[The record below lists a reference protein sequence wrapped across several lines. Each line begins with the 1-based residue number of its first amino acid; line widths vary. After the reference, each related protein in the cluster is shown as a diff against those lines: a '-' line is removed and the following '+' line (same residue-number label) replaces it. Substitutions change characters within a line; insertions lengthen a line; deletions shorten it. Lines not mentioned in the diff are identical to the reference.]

1 MSYLVFCISGGSQ
14 PNLKQYFSDARD
26 VSAPANSTPSVSFFD
41 QLSTSNF
48 DERGEDVAEGIDDR
62 ETAVLHSCRESR
74 VDLTNMETNANAA
87 DTTATTT
94 TSEAKLDVAEQVKT
108 VLRLM
113 NINFLSFPVDLKKKF
128 LQRQTRGV

>member
-1 MSYLVFCISGGSQ
+1 MLHQVLKFHVLFFLLGGSQ

-26 VSAPANSTPSVSFFD
+26 VSATANSTPSVSFFD

-74 VDLTNMETNANAA
+74 VDLTNMETNVNAA
-87 DTTATTT
+87 GTTPTTT
-94 TSEAKLDVAEQVKT
+94 TEAKLDVAEQVKST
-108 VLRLM
+108 FF
-113 NINFLSFPVDLKKKF
+113 FLETYFHILF
-128 LQRQTRGV
+128 